1 MKSARLNWDG
11 MFIFHFRICTVFIGW
26 RFKNH
31 NVVGHLDLIPAIIK
45 SHGHCANK
53 GLHPVDENSHR
64 RTLICICTW
73 WLTGSLMPGIA
84 FAHFCRPVPENFV
97 IGFRVKIVN
106 PSQVLPG
113 PQK

>member
-31 NVVGHLDLIPAIIK
+31 NVVGHLDLIPAIIE

-53 GLHPVDENSHR
+53 GLHPVDKIQSGSGV
-64 RTLICICTW
+64 TSTCTR
-73 WLTGSLMPGIA
+73 WL
-84 FAHFCRPVPENFV
+84 
-97 IGFRVKIVN
+97 KIVIDW
-106 PSQVLPG
+106 LFG
-113 PQK
+113 R